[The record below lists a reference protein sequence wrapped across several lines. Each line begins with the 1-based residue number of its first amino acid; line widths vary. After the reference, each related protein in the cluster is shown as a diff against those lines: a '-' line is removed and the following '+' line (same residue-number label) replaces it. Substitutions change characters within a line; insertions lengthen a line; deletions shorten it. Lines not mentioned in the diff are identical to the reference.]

1 MKDPPNCD
9 SVPSS
14 GIELLLLLMSCLD
27 SMDGARREWLR
38 DLEGRKRGKVTTPFG
53 LRENCDHVDG

>member
-14 GIELLLLLMSCLD
+14 GIELLLMPWND

-38 DLEGRKRGKVTTPFG
+38 DLEGRKRGKETTPFG
-53 LRENCDHVDG
+53 L

>member
-14 GIELLLLLMSCLD
+14 GIELLLMSRSWTD

-38 DLEGRKRGKVTTPFG
+38 DLEGRKRGKETTPFG
-53 LRENCDHVDG
+53 LRENCDHVVG